1 LNIEIDL
8 LFWGATALFFV
19 LEYILSRA
27 IAEIEI
33 FPEQGLVTD
42 ISAAVLMLL
51 LAVGLLAFA
60 DLLEVKCSYYGSV
73 LSDFNSAQCIDQ
85 VVNKVVTLGDVLR
98 TTLGMNPVF
107 AAIWF
112 YLLAY
117 RVPKLLRTVKLG

>member
-1 LNIEIDL
+1 MEIDL

-19 LEYILSRA
+19 LEYMLSRA
-27 IAEIEI
+27 IASRS
-33 FPEQGLVTD
+33 FSPQQGLVTD
-42 ISAAVLMLL
+42 VAAAVLMLL

-73 LSDFNSAQCIDQ
+73 FSDFDSEQCIDQ
-85 VVNKVVTLGDVLR
+85 VANKVVTLGDVLR

-107 AAIWF
+107 AAIGL
-112 YLLAY
+112 YLLTY